1 MVTTALLHP
10 VHRPPTS
17 FLSFLTPYHHR
28 RRRLSSSPATRY
40 PLYYDL
46 ILSRPPPRRLSPR
59 NHPRAADPT
68 PPDTPFENWA
78 DRKISDSG
86 MDKPMR
92 KYYSK
97 RRKRTFGSDSDDGR
111 DGGGGGEKYIE
122 LKPEVVELPT
132 YHAREE
138 ELYFYDAFALPW
150 EKDKHYRMVYQLEK
164 KYFPDQCLDK
174 AFVDASGK
182 GREAKDDVD
191 KRLVFFD
198 DEKQEKVDWDESVE
212 KKKKKKG
219 GSGEVG
225 VTEKKVEEFF
235 KCLKTVP
242 GDGQVGRSDGEP
254 FLATKRTGL
263 PPRWDGPFGAVVLV
277 NKPKGSVFLV
287 HCNRFFS
294 YHFVFFECS
303 CSCMIVA

>member
-1 MVTTALLHP
+1 MVAKMVTTALLHP

-17 FLSFLTPYHHR
+17 FLSYLNPYHHR
-28 RRRLSSSPATRY
+28 LRCLSSSPATRY
-40 PLYYDL
+40 PLYYEL
-46 ILSRPPPRRLSPR
+46 IVSRPPPSRLSPR
-59 NHPRAADPT
+59 NHPPAAEPI
-68 PPDTPFENWA
+68 PPNTPFENWA
-78 DRKISDSG
+78 DRKISDSD

-97 RRKRTFGSDSDDGR
+97 RRKRMFGSDSDDGR
-111 DGGGGGEKYIE
+111 DGGGGRGEKFIE

-174 AFVDASGK
+174 AFVNTSGK
-182 GREAKDDVD
+182 GKEVKDDVD

-198 DEKQEKVDWDESVE
+198 EEEEKVDWDESVE
-212 KKKKKKG
+212 QKKKKG

-225 VTEKKVEEFF
+225 VTEKKVGEFF

-242 GDGQVGRSDGEP
+242 GDGQVRRSHGEP
-254 FLATKRTGL
+254 FLASKRTGL
-263 PPRWDGPFGAVVLV
+263 PPRWDGPFGTVVLV
-277 NKPKGSVFLV
+277 NKPKGSFFLV
-287 HCNRFFS
+287 HHYRFFS
-294 YHFVFFECS
+294 YHFVFF
-303 CSCMIVA
+303 